1 MDYKSILLNILLSLG
16 FLTFLTA
23 CGGPNEEITI
33 GSLKTSPEPLSII
46 GNPPSSLYYD
56 AQFEFEFGASGGDG
70 NYRYRYI
77 QNPIALNG
85 DSINS
90 SPNPVEMSIEILDS
104 AKPAFKLKAQPEI
117 PENINFEELTDQ
129 TYTYQIELT
138 DGKNTVKR
146 EFEFNLKKN
155 TLKLTNLPSAT
166 EGRVNTTAA
175 SNLLRQL
182 NLGQTSVCDQ
192 ITERTFEKGTN
203 NKGETVF
210 PIVFQVFTDV
220 PVASRTEL
228 FYRLS
233 SIYSSSEIERSD
245 RNIGY
250 LRPDVDYVDQV
261 RSIILEPGESTCIG
275 FIEMMDDTLIEGD
288 EELRLEF
295 FNRSGGAIDF
305 NAAASS
311 ITLRDNELLPEYV
324 TKNIVRNKGDK
335 IVVPIKTLGTR
346 DYPVS
351 FLVSVDQANTTAD
364 DNDFI
369 LEPSNGVVTINP
381 GELEAS
387 YTVTLLNTADNNIA
401 TVSNDKIITLK
412 TDIDKVLD
420 VDPYTIE
427 INQWPLLNA
436 IENEIVAT
444 EADNE
449 EVIDFAV
456 DNDGI
461 VTTLITHNGGTDL
474 KTRLKSFYRDAT
486 QYPMT
491 EQNLSIDLGK
501 VGLDIIPRALEFSS
515 SGESARLIVVANVNG
530 LYGDVFRG
538 EMDFVVVTYSR
549 NTDGFFTLDNVKQY
563 GTEGDDIVRSAI
575 IRNGILYVYGK
586 TNGQNFEG
594 LPSGETNN
602 GGEDGFI
609 YAINPQNNSRSWS
622 RFIGTSD
629 NDIVNSVDA
638 GNRDVIA
645 LVSTVNSDQD
655 AFVKKISARTS
666 LDLEEDKK
674 IEFKTPRD
682 DIAVEIRFD
691 ATANNYRALL
701 NSTSLLSETNTLTPS
716 LSQDAQLIA
725 FDADNASSGATSIAT
740 ADEDEAISFENMPDK
755 LNFVIAGNT
764 FGQFESN
771 QKKSEIGRDAFVS
784 IFDAERQS
792 AATLKKTIQFGT
804 IEDDQVIK
812 IRPVSNTKFL
822 VLWKERFTS
831 SPSATYRI
839 SPFSIDGR
847 KLSIDP
853 GQ

>member
-1 MDYKSILLNILLSLG
+1 MKLYTR
-16 FLTFLTA
+16 FW
-23 CGGPNEEITI
+23 
-33 GSLKTSPEPLSII
+33 LK
-46 GNPPSSLYYD
+46 
-56 AQFEFEFGASGGDG
+56 FFFGVS
-70 NYRYRYI
+70 N
-77 QNPIALNG
+77 
-85 DSINS
+85 
-90 SPNPVEMSIEILDS
+90 M
-104 AKPAFKLKAQPEI
+104 
-117 PENINFEELTDQ
+117 
-129 TYTYQIELT
+129 
-138 DGKNTVKR
+138 R
-146 EFEFNLKKN
+146 EFFLC
-155 TLKLTNLPSAT
+155 PP
-166 EGRVNTTAA
+166 
-175 SNLLRQL
+175 
-182 NLGQTSVCDQ
+182 QT
-192 ITERTFEKGTN
+192 
-203 NKGETVF
+203 
-210 PIVFQVFTDV
+210 
-220 PVASRTEL
+220 
-228 FYRLS
+228 
-233 SIYSSSEIERSD
+233 
-245 RNIGY
+245 
-250 LRPDVDYVDQV
+250 
-261 RSIILEPGESTCIG
+261 
-275 FIEMMDDTLIEGD
+275 
-288 EELRLEF
+288 
-295 FNRSGGAIDF
+295 
-305 NAAASS
+305 
-311 ITLRDNELLPEYV
+311 PE
-324 TKNIVRNKGDK
+324 
-335 IVVPIKTLGTR
+335 
-346 DYPVS
+346 
-351 FLVSVDQANTTAD
+351 
-364 DNDFI
+364 
-369 LEPSNGVVTINP
+369 
-381 GELEAS
+381 
-387 YTVTLLNTADNNIA
+387 
-401 TVSNDKIITLK
+401 
-412 TDIDKVLD
+412 
-420 VDPYTIE
+420 
-427 INQWPLLNA
+427 
-436 IENEIVAT
+436 
-444 EADNE
+444 
-449 EVIDFAV
+449 
-456 DNDGI
+456 
-461 VTTLITHNGGTDL
+461 
-474 KTRLKSFYRDAT
+474 
-486 QYPMT
+486 
-491 EQNLSIDLGK
+491 
-501 VGLDIIPRALEFSS
+501 
-515 SGESARLIVVANVNG
+515 
-530 LYGDVFRG
+530 
-538 EMDFVVVTYSR
+538 
-549 NTDGFFTLDNVKQY
+549 NTDGFFTLDKVKQY